1 MYIVKKTT
9 RYQGGKSNIS
19 YFKELYLGMMCF
31 SNRENARE
39 FKTKAE
45 ANKIA
50 KMLIVEGK
58 STIEVEKV

>member
-9 RYQGGKSNIS
+9 RYQDGKSVRS
-19 YFKELYLGMMCF
+19 YFREMYLGMMCF
-31 SNRENARE
+31 SNRDNAKE

-50 KMLIVEGK
+50 KKLIVEGK
-58 STIEVEKV
+58 STVEVVQV